1 MRRIFKGLIVCL
13 ILCSTVFSS
22 FQVLAD
28 EIEVSS
34 GAAILMD
41 LKSGRVLFEKNA
53 DDKNFPAS
61 TTKIMTA
68 ILAIEN
74 LEYDMVLT
82 ASETAI
88 DIDRDGSNMGILNG
102 EMLTVEQLLYGLLVH
117 SANDAANV
125 LAEAVSGSISE
136 FVVLMNDKAK
146 ELGMTNT
153 SFINAHG
160 YHHAEHYMSARDLA
174 ILSSYAMKN
183 EKFRAIVQTPTYE
196 IPPTEKY
203 QETRYLSSNNM
214 LINPM
219 KGRKYLYSPAKGI
232 KTGHTNDAGFCLAS
246 YAEKDGASYICVTM
260 NAPIDENDNH
270 SFKDTIN
277 LFEYGFKNYKVKT
290 ISDAGEILATAP
302 VKWSSGDAYVSLT
315 TYVAL
320 EALLPADFKEVDI
333 KTNINLSEKIK
344 APIKAGDV
352 LGSIEYSFQETPLGT
367 VDLIAIKDV
376 KRSFFKMIFGSIFD
390 FIFSAW
396 VMIPFFTIVVILLLV
411 RSYNMRKRRKMRQL
425 KRRQNRNLF

>member
-320 EALLPADFKEVDI
+320 EALLPADFKEEDI